1 MKRQTLLL
9 LLTLTMAISLSGCQL
24 APFLLPD
31 PHGKV
36 PAEYKLPAKQRYAI
50 FIDDYMAPVGSP
62 ETKKALAATIGGYL
76 VEGKVLRAEDLVDVN
91 QVYDQP
97 TESPESKKYSIQHIG
112 GEVRADYV
120 LYVNVIEFNLQA
132 DEENP
137 LVQPKARAYVKLIEV
152 STGERLWPVDL
163 AGFSIEAKERMSGE
177 MFEEADKNEWS
188 AKLIE
193 KLAVEVAQLFFEHS
207 AG

>member
-1 MKRQTLLL
+1 MKRHNFLL
-9 LLTLTMAISLSGCQL
+9 LLTLTISISLSGCQFASL
-24 APFLLPD
+24 LLPD

-76 VEGKVLRAEDLVDVN
+76 VEGKVMRAEDLVDVN
-91 QVYDQP
+91 QIYDQP
-97 TESPESKKYSIQHIG
+97 TESSEGKKHSIQHIG
-112 GEVRADYV
+112 GEVGADYV
-120 LYVNVIEFNLQA
+120 LYINVTEFNLQA

-152 STGERLWPVDL
+152 NTGERLWPVDL

-188 AKLIE
+188 AKLID